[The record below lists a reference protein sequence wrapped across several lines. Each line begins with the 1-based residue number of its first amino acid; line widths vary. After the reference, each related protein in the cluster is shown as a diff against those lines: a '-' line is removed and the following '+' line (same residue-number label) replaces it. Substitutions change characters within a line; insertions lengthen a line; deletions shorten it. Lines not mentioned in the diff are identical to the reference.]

1 MQGDEAIVIVALL
14 QGHIAA
20 QEVLLAARDATIRDL
35 RVELE
40 RKAFELARLQKIVFG
55 DRRERVDPEAL
66 VLPGVDLAPSND
78 TTPEEP
84 VAKRRVK
91 AHERDV
97 VSRRRRARLA
107 LDPAC
112 VTEKHVYLDPERTT
126 CACCGEALA
135 VIGEER
141 REVTEREPARYLR
154 IVTHRRKMA
163 CAGCKQGG
171 VQIAPAEEPPATGAG
186 GVGASLA
193 VDIAVMHYADHLP
206 FHRMA
211 GIFLREG
218 LTIDRSTLARVAAR
232 VSDALRPVVDRME
245 RELLGSDAVLGI
257 DGTGVKILARPHC
270 ARRTVYVRHGAGH
283 VVYRALR
290 AADAPSVLEGMEGL
304 GGVVVGDA
312 ATVHTGTVA
321 ASMRIDLALCNAHA
335 RRGFYD
341 ARGTDRAR
349 ADVALA
355 FYREVA
361 IEERRTAAM
370 DPLARRGE
378 RERVLGPHFE
388 RFHAWLVEERPKLGP
403 RSPMAEAFDYALRH
417 WKGLTRFLQDGRVPW
432 TNNESERLLRHL
444 VVGRKAWI
452 FRGTF
457 GGARRGCVLWS
468 LTMSCRL
475 HGLDPRRYLLD
486 TLEAL
491 RTTSHGGLG
500 ALTPRAYAERM
511 KALANAA

>member
-1 MQGDEAIVIVALL
+1 
-14 QGHIAA
+14 
-20 QEVLLAARDATIRDL
+20 
-35 RVELE
+35 
-40 RKAFELARLQKIVFG
+40 
-55 DRRERVDPEAL
+55 
-66 VLPGVDLAPSND
+66 
-78 TTPEEP
+78 
-84 VAKRRVK
+84 
-91 AHERDV
+91 
-97 VSRRRRARLA
+97 
-107 LDPAC
+107 
-112 VTEKHVYLDPERTT
+112 
-126 CACCGEALA
+126 
-135 VIGEER
+135 
-141 REVTEREPARYLR
+141 
-154 IVTHRRKMA
+154 
-163 CAGCKQGG
+163 
-171 VQIAPAEEPPATGAG
+171 
-186 GVGASLA
+186 
-193 VDIAVMHYADHLP
+193 
-206 FHRMA
+206 
-211 GIFLREG
+211 
-218 LTIDRSTLARVAAR
+218 
-232 VSDALRPVVDRME
+232 
-245 RELLGSDAVLGI
+245 
-257 DGTGVKILARPHC
+257 
-270 ARRTVYVRHGAGH
+270 VYVRHGAGH

-290 AADAPSVLEGMEGL
+290 AADAPSVLEGLEGF

-349 ADVALA
+349 ADAALA

-378 RERVLGPHFE
+378 RERVLGPRFE

-417 WKGLTRFLQDGRVPW
+417 WRGLSRFLHDGRVPW

-444 VVGRKAWI
+444 VVGRKAWV

-457 GGARRGCVLWS
+457 RGARRGCVLWS

-511 KALANAA
+511 RARDVASAA

>member
-78 TTPEEP
+78 TAPEEP

-154 IVTHRRKMA
+154 VVTHRRKMA
-163 CAGCKQGG
+163 CSGCKQGG

-218 LTIDRSTLARVAAR
+218 LTIDRSTLSRVAGR
-232 VSDALRPVVDRME
+232 VSDLLRPVVEQME
-245 RELLGSDAVLGI
+245 RELLASDAVMGI
-257 DGTGVKILARPHC
+257 DGTQVKILASPHC

-283 VVYRALR
+283 VVYRALKS
-290 AADAPSVLEGMEGL
+290 ADAPNVLKGMEHFA
-304 GGVVVGDA
+304 GVVVGDA
-312 ATVHTGTVA
+312 ASVHTGEVS
-321 ASMRIDLALCNAHA
+321 ASMRLSLALCNAHA

-341 ARGTDRAR
+341 ARETDRAR

-361 IEERRTAAM
+361 REEHRCAAM
-370 DPLARRGE
+370 EPLARRAE
-378 RERVLGPHFE
+378 RERVLAGRFE
-388 RFHAWLVEERPKLGP
+388 KFHRWLVEERPRLGP

-417 WKGLTRFLQDGRVPW
+417 WEGLTRFLHDGRLPW

-444 VVGRKAWI
+444 VVGRKSWI
-452 FRGTF
+452 FRGTMK
-457 GGARRGCVLWS
+457 GAQRGCVLWS
-468 LTMSCRL
+468 LTMSCRM

-486 TLEAL
+486 TIEAL
-491 RTTSHGGLG
+491 RTAHHGELG
-500 ALTPRAYAERM
+500 ALTPRAYVERM